1 MTNPWTSPAGLLTK
15 FWGDASSDVPVPLH
29 GYAFEWKHT
38 NRKNLFALRPL
49 LFVNVL
55 ITRIILSRNFNFLH
69 NETVNLLS
77 NHTVSEI
84 HCCLTTPK
92 LTESMI
98 HHLKFTGMWG
108 HDFSSSCTELF
119 GNKRPACVP
128 ADFKIAALLA

>member
-1 MTNPWTSPAGLLTK
+1 MSLSLVYCSVTSTSYTMK
-15 FWGDASSDVPVPLH
+15 
-29 GYAFEWKHT
+29 
-38 NRKNLFALRPL
+38 
-49 LFVNVL
+49 
-55 ITRIILSRNFNFLH
+55 LSTFSNC
-69 NETVNLLS
+69 

-92 LTESMI
+92 LAESMI

-128 ADFKIAALLA
+128 ADADPRQQSARLVVIHYTRVFNESNFSIVRSAKSKLAVSAARVQLRLAR